1 MGKLEEIALTML
13 KENFSSDLV
22 PMTYE
27 ATEEY
32 LDQELV
38 KPEGKQDLHREMCM
52 LIVMSVTECR

>member
-1 MGKLEEIALTML
+1 ML
-13 KENFSSDLV
+13 KENCSSDLV

-52 LIVMSVTECR
+52 LIVMSVTECL